1 MKKFKKALASALAIL
16 STTSIVTVQGI
27 KPTDNPTDMD
37 TVEAPKITIGNQ
49 YFDQALSL
57 IGTYYGVKC
66 FRDYINGYSEKL
78 ANAQMK
84 ALKQLFQILNERK
97 PIIRDE
103 IEKIL
108 IESNL
113 TDFDSFLNFLKG
125 IMPNSIASVVVN
137 VTPDDRIVY
146 FAERAKE
153 NVKPESTG
161 MIIGVSTNK
170 YCCRLSNCEI
180 IHCEELKKTFKLN
193 SICACDESGFG
204 YYFFNDGENWYEYN
218 ENGMT
223 LVDAKYIAVSL
234 MKYTIMCFSYRTI

>member
-1 MKKFKKALASALAIL
+1 MKKLKRILASTLAIL
-16 STTSIVTVQGI
+16 STTPLVTVQGV
-27 KPTDNPTDMD
+27 KTTNDPTAVNFAETQE
-37 TVEAPKITIGNQ
+37 VKIDNQ

-66 FRDYINGYSEKL
+66 FRDYVNTYPEKS
-78 ANAQMK
+78 ATPQMK
-84 ALKQLFQILNERK
+84 GLKKLFQILNERR

-113 TDFDSFLNFLKG
+113 MNFDSFLEFLKT
-125 IMPNSIASVVVN
+125 IIPNSIASVVIN
-137 VTPDDRIVY
+137 ITSKDRVVY

-153 NVKPESTG
+153 SISPESMG
-161 MIIGVSTNK
+161 MIIGISTNK
-170 YCCRLSNCEI
+170 YCCRLNNCET

-218 ENGMT
+218 AKGMT
-223 LVDAKYIAVSL
+223 SVDAKYIAVSL
-234 MKYTIMCFSYRTI
+234 MKYTIMCFSYKTV